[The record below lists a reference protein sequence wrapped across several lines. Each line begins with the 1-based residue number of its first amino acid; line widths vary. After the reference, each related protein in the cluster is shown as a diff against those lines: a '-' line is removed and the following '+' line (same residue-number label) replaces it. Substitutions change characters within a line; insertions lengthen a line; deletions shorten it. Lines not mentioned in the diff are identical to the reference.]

1 MTSLRALTLNGV
13 VTYLDRNTIR
23 SRTRAI
29 VAGTFSVGATKLTGT
44 RRAGIPE
51 FSVSVGR
58 TFNQQLTD
66 SIRFLSRTDL
76 NDQTPMEVA
85 EGVIALEREVKA
97 PNLAATLQFDNG
109 LELSGWARNVTSA
122 QYVTTL
128 FSSLA
133 QWGSVSTCPN
143 QPRTY
148 RATVRYKFRNLA
160 GRQYGRVRIDANL
173 WQGVTTAQR
182 QRTKASAPCKA

>member
-1 MTSLRALTLNGV
+1 MEIGSEQQSVLDPEYDSFPNG
-13 VTYLDRNTIR
+13 
-23 SRTRAI
+23 RAI
-29 VAGTFSVGATKLTGT
+29 VAGTFSVGATTLTGT
-44 RRAGIPE
+44 RPAGIPE

-66 SIRFLSRTDL
+66 SIRFLSRTDF

-133 QWGSVSTCPN
+133 QWGSVSACPN